1 VLGRCDT
8 NLHSIEVE
16 DTASAILRHAPTT
29 GSGGGA
35 HGHLHVSTA
44 EAPPISRTLLTCDRG
59 RIEVHDGRLL
69 VTTLDRSLREAAADE
84 ALSSR
89 LDGRTRELSVSRL
102 GSIPAQL
109 DAYYANLAAAI
120 DGTEPLAVPGIEGLA
135 SVELA
140 NAIALSSARGAA
152 VQLPLDREAFQSW
165 MDSKLAGSQRRTE
178 AEVARS

>member
-1 VLGRCDT
+1 V
-8 NLHSIEVE
+8 
-16 DTASAILRHAPTT
+16 
-29 GSGGGA
+29 
-35 HGHLHVSTA
+35 A

-102 GSIPAQL
+102 GTIPAQL